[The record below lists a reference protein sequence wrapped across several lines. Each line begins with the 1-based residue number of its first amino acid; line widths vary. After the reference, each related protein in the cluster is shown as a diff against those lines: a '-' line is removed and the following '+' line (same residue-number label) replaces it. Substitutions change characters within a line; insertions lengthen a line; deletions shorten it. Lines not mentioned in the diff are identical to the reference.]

1 MSDYL
6 TITPE
11 NVREVP
17 LACIIRKKPGHPG
30 IEAKRAWL
38 AERLAEGHVFRKLRD
53 PASCAFIE
61 YAPLETAWVPVEG
74 KNYLYI
80 YCLWVAGDAKGH
92 GHGARLMESCIE
104 EARRLGKSGVCMLGA
119 DKQKAWLS
127 DQAFAA
133 KYGFRPVDT
142 APGGYTL
149 LALSLDG
156 TTPHFA
162 AGAKR
167 GTVDESGLVVYYDD
181 QCPFLPAR
189 VETLRAYCEEKGI
202 QAEFR
207 HVGSLAEAKAL
218 PSVFN
223 NFAVFWNGQL
233 ITVNQIDPKTLEKVI
248 GRSGGSS
255 PYRCGAR

>member
-149 LALSLDG
+149 LALSLDV
-156 TTPHFA
+156 TTPISRRGRSA
-162 AGAKR
+162 ARSMRAGSLFTMTTSARSSRRGWRRSAPIVKKR
-167 GTVDESGLVVYYDD
+167 GFKPSSATSGRS
-181 QCPFLPAR
+181 PR
-189 VETLRAYCEEKGI
+189 RKHS
-202 QAEFR
+202 R
-207 HVGSLAEAKAL
+207 RS
-218 PSVFN
+218 
-223 NFAVFWNGQL
+223 L
-233 ITVNQIDPKTLEKVI
+233 ITSPC
-248 GRSGGSS
+248 SGTGNS
-255 PYRCGAR
+255 

>member
-38 AERLAEGHVFRKLRD
+38 AERVAEGHVFRKLRD

-92 GHGARLMESCIE
+92 GHGA
-104 EARRLGKSGVCMLGA
+104 
-119 DKQKAWLS
+119 
-127 DQAFAA
+127 
-133 KYGFRPVDT
+133 
-142 APGGYTL
+142 
-149 LALSLDG
+149 
-156 TTPHFA
+156 
-162 AGAKR
+162 
-167 GTVDESGLVVYYDD
+167 
-181 QCPFLPAR
+181 
-189 VETLRAYCEEKGI
+189 
-202 QAEFR
+202 
-207 HVGSLAEAKAL
+207 L

-233 ITVNQIDPKTLEKVI
+233 ITVNQIDPKALEKVI
-248 GRSGGSS
+248 GRSGG
-255 PYRCGAR
+255 